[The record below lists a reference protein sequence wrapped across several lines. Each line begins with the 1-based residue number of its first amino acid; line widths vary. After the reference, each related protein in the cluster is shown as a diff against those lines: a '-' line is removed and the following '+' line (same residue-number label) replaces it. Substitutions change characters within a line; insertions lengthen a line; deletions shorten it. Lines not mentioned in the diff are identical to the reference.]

1 MSEPI
6 NLTKIGPVVDL
17 TFVGEVHFEKATT
30 ADGKPAAVL
39 IVGDTKA
46 MDRFQAAYG
55 GYRQMGEVR
64 LVLHLLTSPTIEV
77 SPSGGGVFSESSE
90 PA

>member
-1 MSEPI
+1 MDPI

-17 TFVGEVHFEKATT
+17 TFVGEVHTEKATT
-30 ADGKPAAVL
+30 ADGKPAYIL
-39 IVGDTKA
+39 IVGDTKV
-46 MDRFQAAYG
+46 MDRFNAAYG

-64 LVLHLLTSPTIEV
+64 LVLHLLTSPTVEV
-77 SPSGGGVFSESSE
+77 SPSGAGVFAESSE